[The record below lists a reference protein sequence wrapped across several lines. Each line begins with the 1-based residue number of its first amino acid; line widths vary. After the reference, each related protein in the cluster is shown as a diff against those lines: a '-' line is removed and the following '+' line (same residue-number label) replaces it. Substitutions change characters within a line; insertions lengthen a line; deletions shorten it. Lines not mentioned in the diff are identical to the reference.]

1 MRVVIGERRG
11 GNKVAGPGLIR
22 WPLERLAEARGI
34 LFPWVPVCIAL
45 GIGLWFL
52 LPAEPGLG
60 AYLGAGA
67 VVLTMTALWRFGPE
81 AGHPLCV
88 ALACI
93 ALGGLAAGLRAHLV
107 AAPVLDY
114 RYHGP
119 VQGRIV
125 EIDRSASNALRL
137 TLDRVVLADLAPE
150 RTPLRVRIS
159 LQGEPRHLRP
169 EPGQVVQITAHLAA
183 PEPPSEPGGFDF
195 RRTAWFAGLG
205 GIGYARDPLLLL
217 AEPAPREQ
225 WVNRI
230 RVRLSAGVQAAI
242 GGDAG
247 AFAAGVMTG
256 DRSGLSLD
264 AVEALRA
271 SSLAHLL
278 AISGMNMAFLIGFV
292 FELIRRGIAL
302 VPALALRVPA
312 KKIAA
317 GLSFFVAW
325 FYLLLSGSNVATERA
340 FLMICVMLGAV
351 LLDRRALSLRS
362 VALAAVVLLL
372 LRPESLL
379 DAGFQMSF
387 AATTAL
393 IAGFGALE
401 GGVLRGRIPKW
412 ALPVFTLVLSS
423 ALAGVATAPF
433 GAAHFNR
440 IADFGFIA
448 NLLTVPVMGAVVMP
462 AGAVAALLAPVGLA
476 DLPLWV
482 MGLGSSWILWVA
494 GLVAGWDGAVTAVP
508 VPDGRVLPLIALGG
522 IWLAAT
528 RGMWRGAGLLPIA
541 LALVFWAGAERPAL
555 LIAAD
560 GAQVGLL
567 GPEGRVLAGPRGAGF
582 AARNWLEKDGDLA
595 DAAQAAARPGFTG
608 PQGARRFDLPGWR
621 AVHLKGKAAE
631 TNLAEA
637 CRDADLVISSA
648 RITEPPSGCRVIDLG
663 LLRRTGALAVVT
675 EGAALRL
682 VPARQSGRLWQHGRV
697 AAEGELVLTKQI
709 PRLAETAFPATPAL
723 TAQAAPPS
731 QVPPP
736 Q

>member
-1 MRVVIGERRG
+1 
-11 GNKVAGPGLIR
+11 VAGPGLIR
-22 WPLERLAEARGI
+22 WPLERLAEARGL

-45 GIGLWFL
+45 GVGLWFW
-52 LPAEPGLG
+52 LPEEPGPLAG
-60 AYLGAGA
+60 LGAGA
-67 VVLTMTALWRFGPE
+67 VLLVMAVLRRFGPE

-93 ALGGLAAGLRAHLV
+93 ALGGIAAGLRAHLV
-107 AAPVLDY
+107 AAPVMEF

-119 VQGRIV
+119 VQGRII

-137 TLDRVVLADLAPE
+137 TLDRVVLADLPPE
-150 RTPLRVRIS
+150 RTPPKVRIS
-159 LQGEPRHLRP
+159 LQAEPRHLWP

-205 GIGYARDPLLLL
+205 GIGYARTPLLLL
-217 AEPAPREQ
+217 AEPAPGEQ

-230 RVRLSAGVQAAI
+230 RARLSAGVQAAI

-271 SSLAHLL
+271 SSLTHLL

-302 VPALALRVPA
+302 VPALALRLPA

-317 GLSFFVAW
+317 GLSFAVAW
-325 FYLLLSGSNVATERA
+325 FYLLLSGANVATERA

-393 IAGFGALE
+393 IAGFGVLE

-423 ALAGVATAPF
+423 VLAGLATAPF

-440 IADFGFIA
+440 ITGFGLIA

-462 AGAVAALLAPVGLA
+462 AGAVAALLAPLGLA
-476 DLPLWV
+476 ELPLWV
-482 MGLGSSWILWVA
+482 MGLGCRWILWVA
-494 GLVAGWDGAVTAVP
+494 GQVAGWDGAVTAVP
-508 VPDGRVLPLIALGG
+508 TPDGLVLPLIALGG

-528 RGMWRGAGLLPIA
+528 RGRGRAAGVLPVV
-541 LALVFWAGAERPAL
+541 LALVIWAGTGRPVL

-567 GPEGRVLAGPRGAGF
+567 GPQGRALAAPRGTGF
-582 AARNWLEKDGDLA
+582 AVRNWLEKDGDLA
-595 DAAQAAARPGFTG
+595 DPQQAAARPGFTG
-608 PQGARRFDLPGWR
+608 PQGIRHFAIMDWR
-621 AVHLKGKAAE
+621 AVHLKGKEAESGLAA
-631 TNLAEA
+631 A
-637 CRDADLVISSA
+637 CHDADLVIVA
-648 RITEPPSGCRVIDLG
+648 TRVGTPPQGCRVIDLT
-663 LLRRTGALAVVT
+663 LLRRTGALAVVA
-675 EGAALRL
+675 EGEGLRL
-682 VPARQSGRLWQHGRV
+682 IPARQSGRLWQHGQV
-697 AAEGELVLTKQI
+697 ATAPELLLTKPARRSAQI
-709 PRLAETAFPATPAL
+709 RGTRPGAPAIP
-723 TAQAAPPS
+723 
-731 QVPPP
+731 
-736 Q
+736 